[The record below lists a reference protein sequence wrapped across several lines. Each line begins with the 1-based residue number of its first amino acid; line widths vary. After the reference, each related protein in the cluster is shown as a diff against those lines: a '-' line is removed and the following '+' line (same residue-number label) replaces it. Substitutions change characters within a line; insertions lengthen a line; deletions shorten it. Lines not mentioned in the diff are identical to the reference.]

1 MSLFFQQ
8 IGYYLGHPEVMMY
21 PVAEA
26 LWFPAVAV
34 LAASM
39 CYIVYEFGRFT
50 IEMFTRDRRRSLPRI
65 EESARRAKYYL
76 TAGAKNDAVA
86 HLGAM
91 SSNWLQG
98 RFISLLTTC
107 PDLGRARLAK
117 VLAETEQIAANRLDR
132 TRVWIRLAPILGLMT
147 TLIPISPALVG
158 LAKGDMKT
166 LSANL
171 ILAFSTTII
180 GLLISALAFLISH
193 TRERIYM
200 QDIGDIEYAL
210 ELMEV

>member
-1 MSLFFQQ
+1 MTFFQQ
-8 IGYYLGHPEVMMY
+8 VGYYLTHPEVMMY

-34 LAASM
+34 MAGAL
-39 CYIVYEFGRFT
+39 CYIAWESGRFVV
-50 IEMFTRDRRRSLPRI
+50 EMVTRDKRRSLPRM

-76 TAGAKNDAVA
+76 TAGSRNDAVS
-86 HLGAM
+86 HLEAM
-91 SSNWLQG
+91 STNWLHVKFASML
-98 RFISLLTTC
+98 RAC

-117 VLAETEQIAANRLDR
+117 VLSELEIMAAKRLDR

-180 GLLISALAFLISH
+180 GLLISGLAFLISH
-193 TRERIYM
+193 TRERIYI
-200 QDIGDIEYAL
+200 QDIGDIEYVL

>member
-1 MSLFFQQ
+1 MGSFFQTL
-8 IGYYLGHPEVMMY
+8 GYYLGHPEVLMY

-26 LWFPAVAV
+26 LWFPAVTV
-34 LAASM
+34 LAVSM
-39 CYIVYEFGRFT
+39 CYIIYESGRFA

-65 EESARRAKYYL
+65 EESARRARYYL
-76 TAGAKNDAVA
+76 TAGAKNDAVS
-86 HLGAM
+86 HLEAM
-91 SSNWLQG
+91 STNWLHLKFVG
-98 RFISLLTTC
+98 LLRTA

-117 VLAETEQIAANRLDR
+117 ILTEVELIASKRLDR